1 MTKEEFKKMVEGAY
15 SFQQLPAADQQ
26 RILAAE
32 GAEMEQYVQMFEEE
46 GRVLAKAYADFEA
59 GTTAVLAE
67 AKGVDRKRKAERRA
81 ESEAVERRGEEEV
94 LKKML

>member
-1 MTKEEFKKMVEGAY
+1 MTKEEFKKLVEAAY

-59 GTTAVLAE
+59 GTAAVVAE
-67 AKGVDRKRKAERRA
+67 AKGVDKQRKAQRRVRR
-81 ESEAVERRGEEEV
+81 EAAERRGEEEV
-94 LKKML
+94 LRKML